1 MPERNT
7 VTLSD
12 SDRGLRAAVGLLHA
26 GELVAFPTE
35 TVYGLGADA
44 RNAAAVAGIFAAKG
58 RPAFNPLIVH
68 VADRAAAERLAD
80 FTADAR
86 ALADRFWPGPL
97 TLVLPRRDD
106 AGLAAAATAGLP
118 TVALRVPAHP
128 LARRLLDAFAGP
140 LAAPSAN
147 PSGAVSPTT
156 AAHVRDGLAGRIA
169 AVLDGGACPVGLE
182 STIIG
187 FEGAT
192 PVLLRPGGLPAEA
205 IAAALGRELAA
216 PAAAGITAPG
226 QLASHYAP
234 RARPAPRRR
243 RSRPRRG
250 PPRLRPRRR
259 RRPQPLALRR
269 PRRGRRQP
277 LRPPARRRR
286 ARRRPR
292 RRRASP
298 SPRSRAPASA
308 PRSTTAS
315 PAPPPR
321 ATRRVDDGCDLCVA
335 DLAQARPPSA
345 DSSRGSIEIDRS
357 AAPHFSAS
365 LNPNSSSASAGAVSQ
380 PFAWISD
387 SSCPGPQPA

>member
-1 MPERNT
+1 M
-7 VTLSD
+7 
-12 SDRGLRAAVGLLHA
+12 
-26 GELVAFPTE
+26 
-35 TVYGLGADA
+35 
-44 RNAAAVAGIFAAKG
+44 
-58 RPAFNPLIVH
+58 H

-97 TLVLPRRDD
+97 TLVLPRRAD

-182 STIIG
+182 STIVG

-192 PVLLRPGGLPAEA
+192 PVLLRPGGLPVEA
-205 IAAALGRELAA
+205 IAAALGRPLAA

-234 RARPAPRRR
+234 RARLRLDAAAAGPDEVRLGFGPGDAPGLNLSPSGDLAEAAANLFAHLRAADALAA
-243 RSRPRRG
+243 RRG
-250 PPRLRPRRR
+250 AAAHR
-259 RRPQPLALRR
+259 RRPD
-269 PRRGRRQP
+269 
-277 LRPPARRRR
+277 PAR
-286 ARRRPR
+286 A
-292 RRRASP
+292 
-298 SPRSRAPASA
+298 ASA

-315 PAPPPR
+315 RAPPPR
-321 ATRRVDDGCDLCVA
+321 ATRRVDDGCD
-335 DLAQARPPSA
+335 
-345 DSSRGSIEIDRS
+345 
-357 AAPHFSAS
+357 F
-365 LNPNSSSASAGAVSQ
+365 
-380 PFAWISD
+380 
-387 SSCPGPQPA
+387 